1 MYDLVPS
8 EYRECLK
15 PLAEVL
21 KASIS
26 FMWGGNGFVAKESRC
41 FLSVGSDHELV
52 LSISSVKSIHFVS
65 GQNGVL
71 LHRLFP
77 LFSELVAHGC
87 GRYLASKAGYWWV
100 ITDIKGYE
108 KLCVGQGFTPNDFRL
123 YPKVDVVW
131 MPDYESTGMGA

>member
-1 MYDLVPS
+1 MKKTMYDLVPS

-65 GQNGVL
+65 RRFKRGMKNLPREYHCVYQKTPGSL
-71 LHRLFP
+71 QP
-77 LFSELVAHGC
+77 LRG
-87 GRYLASKAGYWWV
+87 
-100 ITDIKGYE
+100 ITI
-108 KLCVGQGFTPNDFRL
+108 
-123 YPKVDVVW
+123 
-131 MPDYESTGMGA
+131 